1 MTTPIEYTLTS
12 TLAAASS
19 AAPQPDP
26 GFLAAVR
33 RRRRRRQRR
42 TTILSA
48 CAAVLA
54 VVATVA
60 VVDQFKPVPVQRFG
74 HLLSPD
80 RIPDFFNLAP
90 PERVWPDAV
99 HRLPAKLP
107 DGSDYTV
114 VDVLGDGRYLV
125 ADVRPIDESAG
136 PSVFHPAS
144 GTVTALAT
152 SAVTAGLAEAR
163 LLMARGVGDRVV
175 WFVDARRNGKSA
187 RELWS
192 APVAGGAATRLA
204 ATKTGPGT
212 FSVAGDAVMWEEPRG
227 AGYDEVVIRR
237 VAAAGG
243 PVTDV
248 PGSTGYW
255 LTLDG
260 PWLTSKYTGTPFPD
274 EPQDRG
280 DLLNAVTGERVPWTA
295 NPKIAAARCG
305 PTWCGGTGPYG
316 LAALQD
322 TNGGGYVELKDGCSL
337 YPAMGG
343 RLAVGL
349 LYSQPIV
356 WDRATGRASVLTY
369 NMGRDRGEPVVQVWP
384 APGALMVLDLQAIA

>member
-1 MTTPIEYTLTS
+1 P
-12 TLAAASS
+12 
-19 AAPQPDP
+19 APPPPPGARDRVA
-26 GFLAAVR
+26 GFLPAGR
-33 RRRRRRQRR
+33 RRPRRRQRR
-42 TTILSA
+42 TAVLTA
-48 CAAVLA
+48 CAVVFAVA
-54 VVATVA
+54 ATVA
-60 VVDQFKPVPVQRFG
+60 VVDQLKPVPVQRFG
-74 HLLSPD
+74 HLLNPE

-114 VDVLGDGRYLV
+114 ADALGDGRFLV
-125 ADVRPIDESAG
+125 MDVRPSDESPA

-144 GTVTALAT
+144 GTVTALAS
-152 SAVTAGLAEAR
+152 SAVTAGLTEAR

-175 WFVDARRNGKSA
+175 WFVDARRNGSSA

-192 APVAGGAATRLA
+192 APVAGGAAVKLA
-204 ATKTGPGT
+204 TTETGPGK

-227 AGYDEVVIRR
+227 TGYDGVVIRR

-255 LTLDG
+255 LTHNG
-260 PWLTSKYTGTPFPD
+260 PWLTSKYTGSPYPD
-274 EPQDRG
+274 EPQGRG

-295 NPKIAAARCG
+295 NPKLAAARCG
-305 PTWCGGTGPYG
+305 PTWCGGTAPNG
-316 LAALQD
+316 LAALHD
-322 TNGGGYVELKDGCSL
+322 IDGGGYIELKEAGSL

-349 LYSQPIV
+349 LYSQPVV
-356 WDRATGRASVLTY
+356 WDRTTGRASMLTHY
-369 NMGRDRGEPVVQVWP
+369 MGRDRGEPAVQVWP
-384 APGALMVLDLQAIA
+384 APGDALMVLELDAIR